1 MALPLNV
8 FKTITKIAQTSPV
21 GIYTA
26 PVGYTGVVL
35 LAQVANI
42 GSSTY
47 TISFSHRRTTA
58 GIAVTTE
65 ILKDFPV
72 QLELAPQFH
81 PNLYTFKEM
90 LGFPVRFMI
99 VLMYQDLW
107 VRYFNL
113 RQLVLYGQIL
123 LLLAYQLMLIEQE
136 LLLMHKQQ
144 A

>member
-8 FKTITKIAQTSPV
+8 FKTITKVATTTPV

-42 GSSTY
+42 SSNTY

-65 ILKDFPV
+65 ILKDFPI
-72 QLELAPQFH
+72 QGNDSTSLFQGKLTLESGDA
-81 PNLYTFKEM
+81 
-90 LGFPVRFMI
+90 
-99 VLMYQDLW
+99 
-107 VRYFNL
+107 
-113 RQLVLYGQIL
+113 L
-123 LLLAYQLMLIEQE
+123 LLSASNGSNIKFIGSVLETLN
-136 LLLMHKQQ
+136 
-144 A
+144 

>member
-8 FKTITKIAQTSPV
+8 FKTITKIATTNSV

-42 GSSTY
+42 GSNTH
-47 TISFSHRRTTA
+47 TISFAHRRTTA

-72 QLELAPQFH
+72 QGNDSASLFQGKLTLESGDA
-81 PNLYTFKEM
+81 
-90 LGFPVRFMI
+90 
-99 VLMYQDLW
+99 
-107 VRYFNL
+107 
-113 RQLVLYGQIL
+113 LVLSASNSSNIKFIGSVL
-123 LLLAYQLMLIEQE
+123 ETLN
-136 LLLMHKQQ
+136 
-144 A
+144 